1 MDLMWGLN
9 KNCLFL
15 GLTLKTVSIRHT
27 QEVLFELLIIMEVLG
42 TTHYVRTDVNF
53 ELTDFG
59 FSSRNPNCAAHST
72 VLHNGRNFQI
82 LSKKVFP
89 ALDKVFH
96 IYLMRILQKYVR
108 NWIPLWATQGSV
120 ANPAHAEAL
129 FSLSCCAL
137 KKQLLRDLNFLD
149 NFAIPSSSRHGLN
162 ISTNSFTITRIFPHW
177 LMGFTL

>member
-1 MDLMWGLN
+1 MWGLN

-72 VLHNGRNFQI
+72 VLHNGRKFQKSPKNYDASLIKI
-82 LSKKVFP
+82 L
-89 ALDKVFH
+89 
-96 IYLMRILQKYVR
+96 
-108 NWIPLWATQGSV
+108 
-120 ANPAHAEAL
+120 
-129 FSLSCCAL
+129 
-137 KKQLLRDLNFLD
+137 
-149 NFAIPSSSRHGLN
+149 
-162 ISTNSFTITRIFPHW
+162 
-177 LMGFTL
+177 

>member
-1 MDLMWGLN
+1 MWGLN

-72 VLHNGRNFQI
+72 VVHNGRNIQI
-82 LSKKVFP
+82 SSKNY
-89 ALDKVFH
+89 DT
-96 IYLMRILQKYVR
+96 ICIL
-108 NWIPLWATQGSV
+108 NWNQFTQTHTTLTD
-120 ANPAHAEAL
+120 NTL
-129 FSLSCCAL
+129 F
-137 KKQLLRDLNFLD
+137 N
-149 NFAIPSSSRHGLN
+149 
-162 ISTNSFTITRIFPHW
+162 
-177 LMGFTL
+177 